1 MAEMTKRVAL
11 AARPNGVP
19 KPSDFKVEEM
29 SIPKPGRDEFLVK
42 NLFLSVDPYMRGR
55 MNGVTTYAKGVDL
68 GETMVG
74 GGIGQVT
81 ESNHPDFAVGDIVNS
96 SFGWQTHAIS
106 DGTGARKVDPELA
119 PISTALGVL
128 GMPGLTAYFG
138 LLDDSTPVAGETV
151 VVSAASGA
159 VGSVVGQIA
168 KIKGCRVIGIA
179 GTDEKIGYIV
189 DGLGF
194 DGGFNYKTTDDYGE
208 ALERLC
214 PDGID
219 VYFDN
224 VGGPI
229 TDAVFPKLNLNARI
243 TICGQIDQYN
253 ATEPPVGPRLLWHC
267 IVKRLQI
274 RGMLVFDF
282 VGQYAEALKQLGQW
296 VRSGEIRYREDVVEG
311 IDNMPEAFIG
321 LLRGDHIGKRIVKI

>member
-138 LLDDSTPVAGETV
+138 LLDVSTPVAGETV

-282 VGQYAEALKQLGQW
+282 VDQYAEALKQLGQW

>member
-1 MAEMTKRVAL
+1 MADMNRRITL
-11 AARPNGVP
+11 AARPKGFP
-19 KPSDFKVEEM
+19 KESDFKLEEVPV
-29 SIPKPGRDEFLVK
+29 PKPGRDEFLVK
-42 NLFLSVDPYMRGR
+42 SLFLSVDPYMRGR
-55 MNGVTTYAKGVDL
+55 MNAGATYAKGVDL
-68 GETMVG
+68 GEPMVG
-74 GGIGQVT
+74 GGVGQVI
-81 ESNHPDFAVGDIVNS
+81 ESNHSDFSIGDIVNE
-96 SFGWQTHAIS
+96 SFGWQTHAVS
-106 DGTGARKVDPELA
+106 NGTAARKVDPELA

-138 LLDDSTPVAGETV
+138 LLDVSPPVAGETV

-194 DGGFNYKTTDDYGE
+194 DGGFNYKKTDDYGD
-208 ALERLC
+208 AIERLC

-229 TDAVFPKLNLNARI
+229 TDAIFPRLNQNARI

-282 VGQYAEALKQLGQW
+282 VDQHPEALAQLGQW
-296 VRSGEIRYREDVVEG
+296 VRSGQIRYREDVVEG
-311 IDNMPEAFIG
+311 IENMPEAFMG

>member
-138 LLDDSTPVAGETV
+138 LLDVSTPGAGETGV
-151 VVSAASGA
+151 
-159 VGSVVGQIA
+159 VGSGGRGGVG
-168 KIKGCRVIGIA
+168 RR
-179 GTDEKIGYIV
+179 TD
-189 DGLGF
+189 
-194 DGGFNYKTTDDYGE
+194 
-208 ALERLC
+208 
-214 PDGID
+214 
-219 VYFDN
+219 
-224 VGGPI
+224 
-229 TDAVFPKLNLNARI
+229 
-243 TICGQIDQYN
+243 
-253 ATEPPVGPRLLWHC
+253 
-267 IVKRLQI
+267 
-274 RGMLVFDF
+274 
-282 VGQYAEALKQLGQW
+282 
-296 VRSGEIRYREDVVEG
+296 REDQGVSC
-311 IDNMPEAFIG
+311 DRD
-321 LLRGDHIGKRIVKI
+321 RGH

>member
-138 LLDDSTPVAGETV
+138 LLDVSPPVAGETV

-282 VGQYAEALKQLGQW
+282 VDQYAEALKQLGQW